1 MNIFGDKNLQF
12 KAIRLR
18 LNTCL
23 EVMDV
28 LKKSSNIA
36 YISVDCPRVT
46 LHTGPYSGQN
56 TQQRD
61 STIMPSGPY

>member
-1 MNIFGDKNLQF
+1 MNIFGDKNLQY
-12 KAIRLR
+12 KAICLR

-23 EVMDV
+23 EVMEV

-46 LHTGPYSGQN
+46 LHTGRY
-56 TQQRD
+56 T
-61 STIMPSGPY
+61 